1 MAEYL
6 IQDSTLTAIG
16 NAIRAKT
23 KKTDAILV
31 SNLANEISGISTGVE
46 LNFDVV
52 GGTTAPSNPTENMIW
67 VNTDAEITGWF
78 FSATEPTETKEGMVW
93 FLIQTQSHVEFDA
106 LKDNGIQVYPSNV
119 YQYIN
124 GTFVLK
130 PLANTYQNGAWV
142 SWRKFLYYRG
152 DQCATLSGGWTGT
165 GASWNGYN
173 WGTMSCSNTASYLQ
187 MYAPSQSAGAVIA
200 NNTIDLTNISTITV
214 TYTASFDSNVCGIR
228 FGAFSELNTNGMK
241 AYVNV
246 TTTSTEKTISV
257 NVASLTGKYIIGF
270 LGTQTNMQTSNIR
283 IYEIEMK

>member
-16 NAIRAKT
+16 NAIREKT

-31 SNLANEISGISTGVE
+31 SDLASEISSISTGVE
-46 LNFDVV
+46 LNFNVV
-52 GGTTAPSNPTENMIW
+52 GGTIEPTNPTENMIW
-67 VNTDAEITGWF
+67 VNTDVDITGWI
-78 FSATEPTETKEGMVW
+78 FSATEPTEPEEGMAW

-119 YQYIN
+119 YQYVN

-130 PLANTYQNGAWV
+130 PLAYTYQNGTWV

-152 DQCATLSGGWTGT
+152 DECTTLSGGWYGT
-165 GASWNGYN
+165 WGQYNGYN
-173 WGTMSCSNTASYLQ
+173 AGTMSCTNTASYLQ

-200 NNTIDLTNISTITV
+200 NNSIDLTNVSTITL